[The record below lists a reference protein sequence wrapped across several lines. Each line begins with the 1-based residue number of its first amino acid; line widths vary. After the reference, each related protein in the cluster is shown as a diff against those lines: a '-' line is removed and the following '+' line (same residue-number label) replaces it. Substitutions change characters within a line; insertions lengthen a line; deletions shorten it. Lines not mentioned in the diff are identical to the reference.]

1 MSPAQIRVRVLDGPK
16 TKGQKRYDVRYRVG
30 GRGYPVLHGGT
41 FRTLTDARTRR
52 DMISG
57 ELAAGR
63 DPRILLAALSA
74 VPEPKLTIAQRADQW
89 KAGRVDVKD
98 STQAVYADH
107 LKRIKDALGTRETVT
122 SADVR
127 AWIADMLAEGLA
139 SSTIGNYV
147 GTLRQILDTVEGDN
161 PARDR
166 SVKLPRKESTVVSP
180 PSRQEVDRILAAIPA
195 RWRLPLRVLEQTGM
209 RISEVSSLAWRDVD
223 VAGSR
228 FRVDIGKTRAARR
241 WVQVPEWLMRQV
253 NDTTPPDDRTPDR
266 LVFPKF
272 ERKAAATAMRR
283 ACKAAGTAHYS
294 PHALRHRY
302 ASVQIKRGV
311 PVTEIAAQVG
321 HSRTSLTHDTYAH
334 VLLAEEDA

>member
-1 MSPAQIRVRVLDGPK
+1 MSPATIRTRTVSSG
-16 TKGQKRYDVRYRVG
+16 KRYDVRYRVG
-30 GRGYPVLHGGT
+30 GRGYPILHGGT
-41 FRTLTDARTRR
+41 FRTLTEARTRR
-52 DMISG
+52 DLISG

-63 DPRILLAALSA
+63 DPRLLLAALGA
-74 VPEPKLTIAQRADQW
+74 APAPTWTLAQRADQW
-89 KAGRVDVKD
+89 YDSRVDVKA
-98 STQAVYADH
+98 STRAVLADH
-107 LKRIKDALGTRETVT
+107 VKRIKAALGSREVVT
-122 SADVR
+122 PADVR
-127 AWIADMLAEGLA
+127 AWIADMIAEGLA
-139 SSTIGNYV
+139 PATIKNYV

-166 SVKLPRKESTVVSP
+166 SVRLPRTERKVVSP
-180 PSRQEVDRILAAIPA
+180 PSRQEVDRILAAIPK

-209 RISEVSSLAWRDVD
+209 RISEVSELAWRDVD

-228 FRVDIGKTRAARR
+228 FRIGQGKTTAARR
-241 WVQVPEWLMRQV
+241 WVQVPEWLMQQV
-253 NDTTPPDDRTPDR
+253 HETTAPDDRTPDR
-266 LVFPKF
+266 LVFPAF

-283 ACKAAGTAHYS
+283 ACKAAGVAHYS

-302 ASVQIKRGV
+302 ASIQIKRGV